1 MTGAGTRERL
11 LLQAMRRIRDAA
23 GEHGDAA
30 SLARSLCTAAFEV
43 FAADGAVVG
52 RLPQTTPPSL
62 ILDHFAVEEH
72 AVEDHAVGGDD
83 AGTAAPVPVD
93 SVRSL
98 IDAIATRRPTKVS
111 DADVPFS
118 SGRALRGP
126 TLVVPLSGAF
136 GTDAAMLVVRAAPF
150 DEHDLTVAAELVAHA
165 EWARSLGDAA
175 QSRRTDVLTDR
186 DRIARDLHD
195 HVIQRV
201 FAVGLGLQSAIGRAP
216 PALGQDLTAYVDDL
230 QEVIHEIRTA
240 IFELHADRP
249 TTTHM
254 QRRIDDA
261 VSSFAS
267 ARVRTTVDYVGP
279 LVRVAPHLAEHAEA
293 VVRETVS
300 NAVRHGGATDVT
312 VRVTVG
318 RDELEIAVYDDGSG
332 IRAAIDGRGL
342 DNLRQRAEASGG
354 RLFTGDADDGRTL
367 VRWSVPMSG

>member
-1 MTGAGTRERL
+1 MTRAEAREGL

-23 GEHGDAA
+23 GKPGNGA
-30 SLARSLCTAAFEV
+30 SLARSLCTAALEV
-43 FAADGAVVG
+43 FAADGAVIG
-52 RLPQTTPPSL
+52 RLPQTAPPSL
-62 ILDHFAVEEH
+62 IVDHV
-72 AVEDHAVGGDD
+72 AVEDHAVEAD
-83 AGTAAPVPVD
+83 ALGNDAAETAASVPVD
-93 SVRSL
+93 FVRSL
-98 IDAIATRRPTKVS
+98 IDAVATRRPTKVS
-111 DADVPFS
+111 DADVPLP

-136 GTDAAMLVVRAAPF
+136 GTDAAMLVVRAAF
-150 DEHDLTVAAELVAHA
+150 FGEHDLTVAAELVAHA

-175 QSRRTDVLTDR
+175 SRRADVLTDR

-216 PALGQDLTAYVDDL
+216 QALGQDLTAYVDDL

-293 VVRETVS
+293 VVREAVS

-318 RDELEIAVYDDGSG
+318 RDDVEIAVYDDGSG
-332 IRAAIDGRGL
+332 IHAATDGHGL
-342 DNLRQRAEASGG
+342 HNLRQRAETSGG
-354 RLFTGDADDGRTL
+354 RLFIGDADDGRTL
-367 VRWSVPMSG
+367 VRWSVPISG